1 MAGGFGPGAAG
12 ARFNVAYHH
21 VLQPWPMET
30 MADEVSGLHLSEM
43 SSGGVIMVV
52 LDDLQV

>member
-12 ARFNVAYHH
+12 ARFNVAYHC

-30 MADEVSGLHLSEM
+30 VADEVSGLCLSEM
-43 SSGGVIMVV
+43 SGSGVIMVV
-52 LDDLQV
+52 LDGLQA